1 MDLDDTPM
9 LNQAPQQAYESKTPI
24 DKLVAWFEDSEEA
37 TDTARKAAERDRDY
51 YDGKQLT
58 TKELASLRK
67 RKQPDIVINRIAPKI
82 NFLCGYEAANRT
94 DPRAYP
100 RTPQDEEAAEAATD
114 ALRFVKDSN
123 DLDLK
128 FSRAWE
134 NMLVEGY
141 GGVELVVEP
150 KGEGQDPDI
159 SVVEWDWDRLF
170 YDHHSRKL
178 DFSDARYVGGV
189 IWMDM
194 EEAKARWPGKEQ
206 LEALERTVADSTS
219 NSTTYEDRPHKQWVS
234 GRHRDRIRIC
244 QMYHVEDG
252 QWWQCFFTKGGKL
265 ESIPVPFVDQD
276 GRSWCP
282 MQLGGAFI
290 DRDNNRYGLVRIMI
304 GVQDE
309 VNKRR
314 SKALHR
320 TATRTI
326 IMEAGAVDDEDKAR
340 EEAAKPDGLIK
351 VNPGMRFEFA
361 KNEDQLSAELGLLQE
376 AKNEI
381 ELMGPNPAMLGKDK
395 DAPSGRAILANQQSG
410 QTEITLLLDRHR
422 QLKKRVYQRI
432 WDLIRQYKQA
442 EWWVRVTDNEN
453 NVKFVGLNRP
463 VTMREELEKRLA
475 SKGAPPEMIGQYL
488 DEQQAMGAPLDQV
501 IKTENQPTRMFMDI
515 TLEEVPDMANIQEE
529 QFQALVKLAPA
540 VTFPPEIYLQ
550 ASSLRNKRELIE
562 KMNSANAP
570 AVDPVEAEAKK
581 IAIEQTIKKT
591 EAEIEKLLS
600 EALKTRVEA
609 DMAMLP
615 VGQVTDPGL
624 PGAATAGAS
633 PAPSPASAPAG
644 QMPQQM
650 PSGPPPEPQ
659 PSVPSVPPPG
669 NGREDV
675 MPPPGS
681 TGV

>member
-1 MDLDDTPM
+1 M
-9 LNQAPQQAYESKTPI
+9 
-24 DKLVAWFEDSEEA
+24 
-37 TDTARKAAERDRDY
+37 
-51 YDGKQLT
+51 
-58 TKELASLRK
+58 
-67 RKQPDIVINRIAPKI
+67 
-82 NFLCGYEAANRT
+82 
-94 DPRAYP
+94 
-100 RTPQDEEAAEAATD
+100 
-114 ALRFVKDSN
+114 KDSN

-150 KGEGQDPDI
+150 KPDGDPDI
-159 SVVEWDWDRLF
+159 NVVEWDWDRLF

-442 EWWVRVTDNEN
+442 EWWVRVTDDEK
-453 NVKFVGLNRP
+453 NVKFVGINKP

-475 SKGAPPEMIGQYL
+475 SKGAPHEMIAQYL
-488 DEQQAMGAPLDQV
+488 DEQQAMGAPLDSV
-501 IKTENQPTRMFMDI
+501 IRTENQPTRMFMDI
-515 TLEEVPDMANIQEE
+515 TLEEVPDMANVQEE

-562 KMNSANAP
+562 KMNSQNAP
-570 AVDPVEAEAKK
+570 AVDPYEAEAKK
-581 IAIEQTIKKT
+581 IAIEQGIE
-591 EAEIEKLLS
+591 EAQARIEKLKS

-609 DMAMLP
+609 DMMENP
-615 VGQVTDPGL
+615 VGVITDPGL
-624 PGAATAGAS
+624 GGGAAPQQQ
-633 PAPSPASAPAG
+633 PAAPA
-644 QMPQQM
+644 QQ
-650 PSGPPPEPQ
+650 P
-659 PSVPSVPPPG
+659 VPVPPPG
-669 NGREDV
+669 DGRPPTE
-675 MPPPGS
+675 PPPGL

>member
-1 MDLDDTPM
+1 MALDDAMPM

-150 KGEGQDPDI
+150 KQDGDPDI
-159 SVVEWDWDRLF
+159 NVVEWDWDRLF

-194 EEAKARWPGKEQ
+194 EEAKARWPGKDQ

-265 ESIPVPFVDQD
+265 ESIAVPFVDQD

-501 IKTENQPTRMFMDI
+501 IRTENQPTRMFMDI
-515 TLEEVPDMANIQEE
+515 TLEEVPDMANVQEE

-562 KMNSANAP
+562 KMNSQAAP
-570 AVDPVEAEAKK
+570 PVDPYEAEAKK
-581 IAIEQTIKKT
+581 IAIEQGIE
-591 EAEIEKLLS
+591 EAQARIEKLKS

-609 DMAMLP
+609 DMMENP
-615 VGQVTDPGL
+615 VGAITDPGL
-624 PGAATAGAS
+624 GTGAAPQQQ
-633 PAPSPASAPAG
+633 PAAPA
-644 QMPQQM
+644 Q
-650 PSGPPPEPQ
+650 PP
-659 PSVPSVPPPG
+659 VPVPPPG
-669 NGREDV
+669 DGRSPTE
-675 MPPPGS
+675 PPPGL